1 MPVAGDARAAVTVH
15 DRVFGNCRF
24 DLPRDLGDTVVR
36 RADGLFAYQLVV
48 TVDDL
53 LMGVDD
59 IVRGRD
65 LLRSAALQLYIRER
79 LSLDMG
85 TLRKHGVTAHQ
96 VIGYCAWLLGLQQ
109 EPEPCAAAD
118 LLHGFSWDALAAD
131 SQDRSIPDDP
141 FSIGL

>member
-1 MPVAGDARAAVTVH
+1 MRPG
-15 DRVFGNCRF
+15 
-24 DLPRDLGDTVVR
+24 R
-36 RADGLFAYQLVV
+36 RLAK
-48 TVDDL
+48 
-53 LMGVDD
+53 
-59 IVRGRD
+59 
-65 LLRSAALQLYIRER
+65 RER
-79 LSLDMG
+79 SLDMG
-85 TLRKHGVTAHQ
+85 TLRKHGVTAHR